1 MGPCVCVCVCV
12 CVCACVVCVCA
23 PCYVCCV
30 GVCVCVCVCV
40 RVVIN
45 PLVYMQ
51 AGGVVLR
58 FVGFCKL
65 GEIYNIFAGMTI
77 ALRMNGGII
86 RAYIKTECVR

>member
-1 MGPCVCVCVCV
+1 MCCFMCCII
-12 CVCACVVCVCA
+12 ACGEMLGGLPALKSFFRLPDC
-23 PCYVCCV
+23 
-30 GVCVCVCVCV
+30 
-40 RVVIN
+40 RTRLVVIN

-77 ALRMNGGII
+77 ALRMDGGII

>member
-12 CVCACVVCVCA
+12 CVRMCCVCVC
-23 PCYVCCV
+23 VCPVLRVLC
-30 GVCVCVCVCV
+30 GCVCVCV

-58 FVGFCKL
+58 FVGFCKM